1 MLKTPWSSFAVV
13 LVEKRQY
20 PQGSGSILIAYI
32 TTYFR
37 IVLFHVQNALVIVSG
52 CSWDVSNC
60 FRYNVNFTLRGR
72 DRFLFIEYFYSRSRS
87 ISSLCI
93 PFTFNT
99 NIQSKFEALILFRV
113 TAQCFFLARPAPQ
126 RPAELNWL
134 QNSHRFQRGLHSPR
148 PSLAVRVCT

>member
-1 MLKTPWSSFAVV
+1 MLKSPWSSFAVV

-52 CSWDVSNC
+52 CSWNVSNC

-113 TAQCFFLARPAPQ
+113 NMIKLAGHALHLLSSENLCELVYTHISNQESYFFL
-126 RPAELNWL
+126 
-134 QNSHRFQRGLHSPR
+134 
-148 PSLAVRVCT
+148 VK

>member
-1 MLKTPWSSFAVV
+1 MLKSPWSSFAVV

-52 CSWDVSNC
+52 CSWNVSNC

-87 ISSLCI
+87 ISSPCI

-113 TAQCFFLARPAPQ
+113 NMIKLAGHALHLLSSENLCELVYTHISNQESYFL
-126 RPAELNWL
+126 L
-134 QNSHRFQRGLHSPR
+134 
-148 PSLAVRVCT
+148 VK